1 MEPRILFIDHA
12 GSLGGAEL
20 YLRDVVQPYRASSTV
35 AVFEP
40 GPFPDRLR
48 EDRIATIVLR
58 GDLDSLQAVQKGSRL
73 VDAVRAFPGL
83 ARRIQQLLPHA
94 RHHDVLFA
102 NSQKALI
109 VGALT
114 GVLARRPVIWN
125 LHDMLTADHFSRLN
139 RRVAVTCANLCVK
152 RVIVNSE
159 ATRAAFAESGGHVQ
173 KTQLVYNG
181 ISPRPFEAVS
191 PEDVERVRAPLDL
204 PDAPLVGVFSRLA
217 PWKGQHVA
225 IRSLANV
232 PGVHL
237 LLVGDA
243 LFRGDTAYVRQL
255 EQLVDHLDLSDRV
268 HFLGFR
274 DDVPTLMHLVD
285 IVAHTSTAPEPFGRV
300 VVEGMLA
307 GRPVVATRAGGPR
320 EIIAHNR
327 TGKLVPPEDPDQ
339 LTRALHSLLRNRTAA
354 ATMAERGR
362 RDARERFSVAAM
374 HAGIRT
380 AIHDVLDPTRHD
392 R

>member
-40 GPFPDRLR
+40 GPFPHQLR
-48 EDRIATIVLR
+48 EDGIATMVLE
-58 GDLDSLQAVQKGSRL
+58 GDLDALQAVQKGSRL
-73 VDAVRAFPGL
+73 VDALRALPGI

-109 VGALT
+109 VGALA
-114 GVLARRPVIWN
+114 GMLARRPVIWN

-139 RRVAVTCANLCVK
+139 RRVAVTCANLCVN

-159 ATRAAFAESGGHVQ
+159 ATRAAFAESGGHAW
-173 KTQLVYNG
+173 KTHLVYNG
-181 ISPRPFEAVS
+181 ISPRPFETVS
-191 PEDVERVRAPLDL
+191 TADVERVRAALDL

-225 IRSLANV
+225 IRALATL

-255 EQLVDHLDLSDRV
+255 EQLVDRLDLSDRV

-274 DDVPTLMHLVD
+274 DDVPLLMHLVD

-307 GRPVVATRAGGPR
+307 GRPVVAARAGGPR
-320 EIIAHNR
+320 EIITHNQ
-327 TGKLVPPEDPDQ
+327 TGKLVPPDAPDR
-339 LTRALHSLLRNRTAA
+339 LAHALRSLLRNRTAA

-362 RDARERFSVAAM
+362 RAARERFSVAAM

-380 AIHDVLDPTRHD
+380 AVEGVLDSARHSQ
-392 R
+392 